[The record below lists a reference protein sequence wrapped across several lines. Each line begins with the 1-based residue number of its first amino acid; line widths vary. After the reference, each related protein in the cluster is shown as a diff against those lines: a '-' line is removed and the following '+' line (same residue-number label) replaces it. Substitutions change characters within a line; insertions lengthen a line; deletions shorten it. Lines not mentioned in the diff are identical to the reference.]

1 MKGRLLSGDS
11 QDQSVEGG
19 REMGG
24 SSLGSGPS
32 LLSWGWEAGIGP
44 LIWEH
49 PSLGMEGERSNA
61 KEGEAQEAG
70 DPVAL

>member
-1 MKGRLLSGDS
+1 MWGLPGSECGRR
-11 QDQSVEGG
+11 EGV
-19 REMGG
+19 GG

-44 LIWEH
+44 LSWEH
-49 PSLGMEGERSNA
+49 PSLGMEGERSNT
-61 KEGEAQEAG
+61 KEGEGQEAG

>member
-1 MKGRLLSGDS
+1 
-11 QDQSVEGG
+11 
-19 REMGG
+19 MGG

>member
-44 LIWEH
+44 LGNQRLTIPH
-49 PSLGMEGERSNA
+49 
-61 KEGEAQEAG
+61 AQEG
-70 DPVAL
+70 V